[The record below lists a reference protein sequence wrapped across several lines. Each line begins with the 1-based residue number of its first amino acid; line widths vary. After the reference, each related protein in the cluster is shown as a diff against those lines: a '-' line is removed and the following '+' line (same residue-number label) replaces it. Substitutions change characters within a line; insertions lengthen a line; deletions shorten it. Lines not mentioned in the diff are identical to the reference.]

1 MSNLS
6 KLTLTTTTPN
16 QPMTALARKR
26 VKLIRKLDQ
35 QLLAAEAAGEGL
47 EATEEV
53 KRWVDNAET
62 GKREQVAFN
71 RPVKKWWWANQHGA
85 LMITLKDG
93 NKIIPLDDKHT
104 SIEVGGIESLAGSLE
119 TIRAAVIAGELDTQL
134 EKLIAERKP
143 FGKNNK
149 KAADQSSAVPTAKP
163 TKAN

>member
-93 NKIIPLDDKHT
+93 NRDCSIFCVRLDLYT
-104 SIEVGGIESLAGSLE
+104 QFFIQPIFEIYS
-119 TIRAAVIAGELDTQL
+119 EL
-134 EKLIAERKP
+134 
-143 FGKNNK
+143 
-149 KAADQSSAVPTAKP
+149 
-163 TKAN
+163 